1 MAHLKRLASCLLAVL
16 LVITLIPGGVL
27 TTAEAAANLEPEPVV
42 NREDNVTLSK
52 TAVQTAIDEW
62 EVTLRISGG
71 GATTV
76 KPQIDIVLV
85 TDYSSSMDKHVY
97 GSGICGSTSF
107 RADEKEKRI
116 CAVCG
121 SEDIERKGSPF
132 YRYYQCNDCGS
143 RNITTRRIVNG
154 WWCTDC
160 WHYYEG
166 EEKPDSC
173 TQDVNEMDMGS
184 RLEIAQKAQ
193 AALIDSLVAKG
204 INARVGVVQFG
215 GLSKQKL
222 ALTPILN
229 EDGEV
234 IQSNVT
240 AIKNAINAGKMSGL
254 DDNDIDHG
262 YYDGTSGG
270 TNIEAGLI
278 QGNKTL
284 YPSGDSGSG
293 NQKFMILLSDGQ
305 PNVYKEDGSYS
316 SRDGGDAADEA
327 VKRATTIKNS
337 HTTNFELY
345 TVGFT
350 TNVECLEDIASS
362 SDKYYYAV
370 GADLGGIFS
379 GILDSILWVINNGT
393 VVDVMGDKVDL
404 ITSEE
409 NISYSPTSL
418 NPTGSLSNP
427 VQPSVGVNG
436 ETIRWNTGSYVSGSA
451 AMTYKVKLDPAV
463 VTNAD
468 STSIDVPLNNSAV
481 LTYQNK
487 DGKEQKLSF
496 PIPTAV
502 VEIGTLKVTS
512 TGLPAGVTG
521 TTQTVG
527 NTLVGTAEF
536 PQTPYTVE
544 APVEA
549 PDGYELKKV
558 VVNGTEMSKSD
569 FDKAYLKEG
578 TYRLDV
584 KKGEQTVEYVYGP
597 KSVDSVRIVKVDGN
611 GNALE
616 GAVFT
621 VGGQEKAANQGSGKN
636 STEAMTFTY
645 GVNYAVTE
653 KTVPTTYNGIEDF
666 IVTLKK
672 DCTGLEFVGDAPEGV
687 TINGLTIQVE
697 NIRKAQHSVIVHY
710 VEQGTTN
717 ELASQATAATR
728 YEDEAY
734 DISSSALLNKDDI
747 ASWSRVGVRSEDTSK
762 LSGTMGTAD
771 IHVYVE
777 YARKAQHSVIVHYV
791 EQGTTNELASQATAA
806 TKYEDEAYDISS
818 SALLNKDDIA
828 SWSRVGVRSE
838 DTSKL
843 SGTMGTADIHVY
855 VEYARKAQHSVTVY
869 YWDVTDPEN
878 PVALSVNGKTSDSVS
893 KYEDESYDVTD
904 LTNISV
910 ANYQAPVVADGSAS
924 LKGIMGTQDL
934 VINVNYARVNNLFY
948 TVEHYYEG
956 ENAPFDTDKT
966 ENVLYGT
973 EVTSVTDSDKLDA
986 GYVRSR
992 VDSLPQTIMDN
1003 NTVIKVYY
1011 DKISSLSYR
1020 IEYYYVGEESPF
1032 DIVTVENVIH
1042 GTIVE
1047 DVVDSDKLAKGFK
1060 RDHTDGLPVE
1070 ITENGV
1076 VIRVYYAEKEAA
1088 DIEIP
1093 VTHIYYTDKLDGLT
1107 VKDGSQP
1114 GASLVISVSEARET
1128 IVNLDEVGKLL
1139 TYNGNNYDFVSI
1151 RVIGTLKDEFKP
1163 PVNPGDEE
1171 ITDSGEEAMEP
1182 ETTTGDASSVDDETA
1197 VPTTTPDEGVIVPPV
1212 ALEPTVEY
1220 TSDFPYQPEYDYA
1233 IELTYLRT
1241 ETEPEPE
1248 PEPEP
1253 DPPHVIP
1260 DREDDDSSV
1269 PSTPT
1274 HTTNNLVTVL
1284 DPDTSLGNL
1293 PQTGGSGRWVAGTG
1307 LAGMLGAVLNL
1318 FRKKKNGQ

>member
-71 GATTV
+71 SATTV

-132 YRYYQCNDCGS
+132 YRYYQCDDCGS
-143 RNITTRRIVNG
+143 RNITTQRIVNG

-173 TQDVNEMDMGS
+173 TQDVNNIDMGS

-379 GILDSILWVINNGT
+379 GILDSILWVINSGT

-578 TYRLDV
+578 KYQLDV

-777 YARKAQHSVIVHYV
+777 YARKAQHSV
-791 EQGTTNELASQATAA
+791 
-806 TKYEDEAYDISS
+806 
-818 SALLNKDDIA
+818 
-828 SWSRVGVRSE
+828 
-838 DTSKL
+838 
-843 SGTMGTADIHVY
+843 
-855 VEYARKAQHSVTVY
+855 TVY

-956 ENAPFDTDKT
+956 ENTPFDTDKT

-1003 NTVIKVYY
+1003 NTVIKIYY

-1128 IVNLDEVGKLL
+1128 IVNLDEVGKLP

-1151 RVIGTLKDEFKP
+1151 RVTGTLKDEFKP

-1269 PSTPT
+1269 PSTPA

-1293 PQTGGSGRWVAGTG
+1293 PQTGGSGRWVSGTG

>member
-52 TAVQTAIDEW
+52 TAVQTALDEW

-71 GATTV
+71 GSTTV

-85 TDYSSSMDKHVY
+85 TDYSDSMNDHVY
-97 GSGICGSTSF
+97 GSGFCGSTSF
-107 RADEKEKRI
+107 RADEEEKRI

-143 RNITTRRIVNG
+143 RNITTQRIVNG

-222 ALTPILN
+222 ALIPILN

-569 FDKAYLKEG
+569 FDKDYLKEG

-636 STEAMTFTY
+636 RTEAMTFTY

-717 ELASQATAATR
+717 ELVSQATAATR

-747 ASWSRVGVRSEDTSK
+747 ASWSRVGVRSED
-762 LSGTMGTAD
+762 A
-771 IHVYVE
+771 
-777 YARKAQHSVIVHYV
+777 
-791 EQGTTNELASQATAA
+791 
-806 TKYEDEAYDISS
+806 
-818 SALLNKDDIA
+818 
-828 SWSRVGVRSE
+828 
-838 DTSKL
+838 SKL

-956 ENAPFDTDKT
+956 ENTPFDTDKT

-1128 IVNLDEVGKLL
+1128 IVDLDEVGKLL

-1220 TSDFPYQPEYDYA
+1220 TSDFPYQPEYNYA
-1233 IELTYLRT
+1233 IELTYLRTET

>member
-71 GATTV
+71 GSTTV

-85 TDYSSSMDKHVY
+85 TDYSSSMDYHVY

-107 RADEKEKRI
+107 RADEEEKRI

-121 SEDIERKGSPF
+121 STDIERKGSPF

-393 VVDVMGDKVDL
+393 VVDIMGDKVDL

-578 TYRLDV
+578 TYQLDV

-717 ELASQATAATR
+717 ELASQVTAATR
-728 YEDEAY
+728 
-734 DISSSALLNKDDI
+734 
-747 ASWSRVGVRSEDTSK
+747 
-762 LSGTMGTAD
+762 
-771 IHVYVE
+771 
-777 YARKAQHSVIVHYV
+777 
-791 EQGTTNELASQATAA
+791 
-806 TKYEDEAYDISS
+806 YEDEAYDISS

-910 ANYQAPVVADGSAS
+910 ANYRAPVVADGSAS

-956 ENAPFDTDKT
+956 ENTPFDTDKT

-1128 IVNLDEVGKLL
+1128 IVDLDEVGKLL

-1220 TSDFPYQPEYDYA
+1220 TSDFPYQPEYNYA
-1233 IELTYLRT
+1233 IELTYLRTET

>member
-62 EVTLRISGG
+62 EVTLQISGG
-71 GATTV
+71 GSTTV

-85 TDYSSSMDKHVY
+85 TDYSDSMNYHVY

-121 SEDIERKGSPF
+121 STDIERKGSPF
-132 YRYYQCNDCGS
+132 YRHYQCNDCGS

-173 TQDVNEMDMGS
+173 TQDVNNMDMGS

-222 ALTPILN
+222 ALIPILN

-262 YYDGTSGG
+262 YYDGKSGG

-569 FDKAYLKEG
+569 FDKDYLKEG

-636 STEAMTFTY
+636 RTEAMTFTY

-747 ASWSRVGVRSEDTSK
+747 ASWSRVGVRSED
-762 LSGTMGTAD
+762 A
-771 IHVYVE
+771 
-777 YARKAQHSVIVHYV
+777 
-791 EQGTTNELASQATAA
+791 
-806 TKYEDEAYDISS
+806 
-818 SALLNKDDIA
+818 
-828 SWSRVGVRSE
+828 
-838 DTSKL
+838 SKL

-956 ENAPFDTDKT
+956 ENTPFDTDKT

-1042 GTIVE
+1042 GTIIE

-1128 IVNLDEVGKLL
+1128 IVDLDEVGKLL

-1220 TSDFPYQPEYDYA
+1220 TSDFPYQPEYNYA
-1233 IELTYLRT
+1233 IELTYLRTET

-1269 PSTPT
+1269 PSTPA

>member
-71 GATTV
+71 GSTTV

-85 TDYSSSMDKHVY
+85 TDYSDSMNYHVY

-143 RNITTRRIVNG
+143 RNITTRRIVDG

-597 KSVDSVRIVKVDGN
+597 KSVNSVRIVKVDGN

-636 STEAMTFTY
+636 ITEAMTFTY

-697 NIRKAQHSVIVHY
+697 NI
-710 VEQGTTN
+710 
-717 ELASQATAATR
+717 
-728 YEDEAY
+728 
-734 DISSSALLNKDDI
+734 
-747 ASWSRVGVRSEDTSK
+747 
-762 LSGTMGTAD
+762 
-771 IHVYVE
+771 
-777 YARKAQHSVIVHYV
+777 
-791 EQGTTNELASQATAA
+791 
-806 TKYEDEAYDISS
+806 
-818 SALLNKDDIA
+818 
-828 SWSRVGVRSE
+828 
-838 DTSKL
+838 
-843 SGTMGTADIHVY
+843 
-855 VEYARKAQHSVTVY
+855 RKAQHSVTVY

-956 ENAPFDTDKT
+956 ENTPFDTDKT

-1128 IVNLDEVGKLL
+1128 IVDLDKVGKLL

>member
-71 GATTV
+71 GSTTV

-85 TDYSSSMDKHVY
+85 TDYSDSMNYHVY

-116 CAVCG
+116 CAFCG

-132 YRYYQCNDCGS
+132 NRYYQCNDCGS

-173 TQDVNEMDMGS
+173 TQDVNNIDMGS

-316 SRDGGDAADEA
+316 SLDGGDAADEA
-327 VKRATTIKNS
+327 VKHATTIKNS

-777 YARKAQHSVIVHYV
+777 YARKAQHSV
-791 EQGTTNELASQATAA
+791 
-806 TKYEDEAYDISS
+806 
-818 SALLNKDDIA
+818 
-828 SWSRVGVRSE
+828 
-838 DTSKL
+838 
-843 SGTMGTADIHVY
+843 
-855 VEYARKAQHSVTVY
+855 TVY

-956 ENAPFDTDKT
+956 ENTPFDTDKT

-973 EVTSVTDSDKLDA
+973 EVTSITDSDKLAA

-1128 IVNLDEVGKLL
+1128 IVDLDKVGKLL

-1253 DPPHVIP
+1253 DPPHIIP

>member
-71 GATTV
+71 SATTV

-85 TDYSSSMDKHVY
+85 TDYSDSMNYHVY
-97 GSGICGSTSF
+97 GSGFCGSTSF
-107 RADEKEKRI
+107 RADEEEKRI

-132 YRYYQCNDCGS
+132 NRYYQCNDCGS
-143 RNITTRRIVNG
+143 RNITTRRIVDG

-173 TQDVNEMDMGS
+173 TQNVNEMDMGS

-262 YYDGTSGG
+262 YYNGKSGG

-316 SRDGGDAADEA
+316 SRDGRDAADEA

-777 YARKAQHSVIVHYV
+777 YARKA
-791 EQGTTNELASQATAA
+791 
-806 TKYEDEAYDISS
+806 
-818 SALLNKDDIA
+818 
-828 SWSRVGVRSE
+828 R
-838 DTSKL
+838 
-843 SGTMGTADIHVY
+843 
-855 VEYARKAQHSVTVY
+855 HSVTVY

-956 ENAPFDTDKT
+956 ENTPFDTDKT

-973 EVTSVTDSDKLDA
+973 EVTSVTDSDKLAA

-1128 IVNLDEVGKLL
+1128 IVNLDEVGKLP

>member
-71 GATTV
+71 GSTTV

-107 RADEKEKRI
+107 RADEEEKRI

-121 SEDIERKGSPF
+121 SEDIERKGNKGN
-132 YRYYQCNDCGS
+132 RYYQCDDCGS
-143 RNITTRRIVNG
+143 RSITTQRIVNG

-173 TQDVNEMDMGS
+173 TQDVNNIDMGS

-262 YYDGTSGG
+262 YYEERSGG

-316 SRDGGDAADEA
+316 SRDGRDAADEA

-697 NIRKAQHSVIVHY
+697 NIRKARHSVIVHY

-728 YEDEAY
+728 
-734 DISSSALLNKDDI
+734 
-747 ASWSRVGVRSEDTSK
+747 
-762 LSGTMGTAD
+762 
-771 IHVYVE
+771 
-777 YARKAQHSVIVHYV
+777 
-791 EQGTTNELASQATAA
+791 
-806 TKYEDEAYDISS
+806 YEDEAYDISS

-956 ENAPFDTDKT
+956 ENTPFDTDKT

-973 EVTSVTDSDKLDA
+973 EVTSITDSDKLAA

-1128 IVNLDEVGKLL
+1128 IVDLDEVGKLL

-1241 ETEPEPE
+1241 ETETEPEPE

>member
-71 GATTV
+71 GSTTV

-107 RADEKEKRI
+107 RADEEEKRI

-121 SEDIERKGSPF
+121 STDIERKGSPF
-132 YRYYQCNDCGS
+132 NRYYQCNDCGS
-143 RNITTRRIVNG
+143 RNITTRRIVDG

-222 ALTPILN
+222 TLTPILN

-316 SRDGGDAADEA
+316 SRDGGVAADEA
-327 VKRATTIKNS
+327 VKCATTIKNS

-350 TNVECLEDIASS
+350 TDVECLEDIASS

-463 VTNAD
+463 VINAD

-569 FDKAYLKEG
+569 FDKDYLKEG

-777 YARKAQHSVIVHYV
+777 YARKAQHSV
-791 EQGTTNELASQATAA
+791 
-806 TKYEDEAYDISS
+806 
-818 SALLNKDDIA
+818 
-828 SWSRVGVRSE
+828 
-838 DTSKL
+838 
-843 SGTMGTADIHVY
+843 
-855 VEYARKAQHSVTVY
+855 TVY

-956 ENAPFDTDKT
+956 ENTPFDTDKT

-1128 IVNLDEVGKLL
+1128 IVDLDEVGKLL

>member
-71 GATTV
+71 SATTV

-85 TDYSSSMDKHVY
+85 TDYSDSMNYHVY
-97 GSGICGSTSF
+97 GSGFCGSTSF

-121 SEDIERKGSPF
+121 STDIERKGSPF

-222 ALTPILN
+222 TLTPILN

-262 YYDGTSGG
+262 YYDGKSGG

-512 TGLPAGVTG
+512 TGLPAGETG

-584 KKGEQTVEYVYGP
+584 KKGEQTVEYIYGP
-597 KSVDSVRIVKVDGN
+597 KSVNSVRIVKVDGN

-777 YARKAQHSVIVHYV
+777 YARKAQHSV
-791 EQGTTNELASQATAA
+791 
-806 TKYEDEAYDISS
+806 
-818 SALLNKDDIA
+818 
-828 SWSRVGVRSE
+828 
-838 DTSKL
+838 
-843 SGTMGTADIHVY
+843 
-855 VEYARKAQHSVTVY
+855 TVY

-956 ENAPFDTDKT
+956 ENTPFDTDKT

-1128 IVNLDEVGKLL
+1128 IVDLDEVGKLL

>member
-71 GATTV
+71 GSTTV

-85 TDYSSSMDKHVY
+85 TDYSDSMNYHVY

-116 CAVCG
+116 CAFCG

-132 YRYYQCNDCGS
+132 NRYYQCNDCGS

-173 TQDVNEMDMGS
+173 TQDVNNIDMGS

-316 SRDGGDAADEA
+316 SLDGGDAADEA
-327 VKRATTIKNS
+327 VKHATTIKNS

-697 NIRKAQHSVIVHY
+697 NIRKARHSVIVHY

-762 LSGTMGTAD
+762 LP
-771 IHVYVE
+771 
-777 YARKAQHSVIVHYV
+777 
-791 EQGTTNELASQATAA
+791 
-806 TKYEDEAYDISS
+806 
-818 SALLNKDDIA
+818 
-828 SWSRVGVRSE
+828 
-838 DTSKL
+838 
-843 SGTMGTADIHVY
+843 GTMGTADIHVY

-956 ENAPFDTDKT
+956 ENTPFDTDKT

-1128 IVNLDEVGKLL
+1128 IVDLDKVGKLL

-1253 DPPHVIP
+1253 DPPHIIP

>member
-71 GATTV
+71 SATTV

-85 TDYSSSMDKHVY
+85 TDYSDSMNDHVY
-97 GSGICGSTSF
+97 GSGFCGSTSF

-316 SRDGGDAADEA
+316 SRDGGVAADEA
-327 VKRATTIKNS
+327 VKCATTIKNR

-350 TNVECLEDIASS
+350 TNVECLDDIASS

-621 VGGQEKAANQGSGKN
+621 VGGQEKAANQGPGKN

-645 GVNYAVTE
+645 GVDYAVTE

-697 NIRKAQHSVIVHY
+697 NI
-710 VEQGTTN
+710 
-717 ELASQATAATR
+717 
-728 YEDEAY
+728 
-734 DISSSALLNKDDI
+734 
-747 ASWSRVGVRSEDTSK
+747 
-762 LSGTMGTAD
+762 
-771 IHVYVE
+771 
-777 YARKAQHSVIVHYV
+777 
-791 EQGTTNELASQATAA
+791 
-806 TKYEDEAYDISS
+806 
-818 SALLNKDDIA
+818 
-828 SWSRVGVRSE
+828 
-838 DTSKL
+838 
-843 SGTMGTADIHVY
+843 
-855 VEYARKAQHSVTVY
+855 RKAQHSVTVY

-924 LKGIMGTQDL
+924 LKGIMGTQNL

-956 ENAPFDTDKT
+956 ENTPFDTDKT

-1241 ETEPEPE
+1241 ETETEPEPE

>member
-71 GATTV
+71 GSTTV

-85 TDYSSSMDKHVY
+85 TDYSSSMDYHVY

-107 RADEKEKRI
+107 RADEEEKRI

-121 SEDIERKGSPF
+121 STDIERKGSPF

-370 GADLGGIFS
+370 GADLGGIF
-379 GILDSILWVINNGT
+379 DSILWVINNGT

-578 TYRLDV
+578 TYQLDV

-734 DISSSALLNKDDI
+734 DISSSELLNKDDI

-777 YARKAQHSVIVHYV
+777 YARKA
-791 EQGTTNELASQATAA
+791 
-806 TKYEDEAYDISS
+806 
-818 SALLNKDDIA
+818 
-828 SWSRVGVRSE
+828 R
-838 DTSKL
+838 
-843 SGTMGTADIHVY
+843 
-855 VEYARKAQHSVTVY
+855 HSVTVY

-956 ENAPFDTDKT
+956 ENTPFDTDKT

-1128 IVNLDEVGKLL
+1128 IVDLDEVGKLL

-1241 ETEPEPE
+1241 ETETEPEPE

>member
-71 GATTV
+71 SATTV

-85 TDYSSSMDKHVY
+85 TDYSDSMNYHVY
-97 GSGICGSTSF
+97 GSGFCGSTSF
-107 RADEKEKRI
+107 RADEEEKRI

-132 YRYYQCNDCGS
+132 NRYYQCNDCGS
-143 RNITTRRIVNG
+143 RNITTRRIVDG

-173 TQDVNEMDMGS
+173 TQNVNEMDMGS

-222 ALTPILN
+222 TLTPILN

-404 ITSEE
+404 IASEE

-578 TYRLDV
+578 TYQLDV

-747 ASWSRVGVRSEDTSK
+747 ASWSRVGVRSEDASK

-777 YARKAQHSVIVHYV
+777 YARKA
-791 EQGTTNELASQATAA
+791 
-806 TKYEDEAYDISS
+806 
-818 SALLNKDDIA
+818 
-828 SWSRVGVRSE
+828 R
-838 DTSKL
+838 
-843 SGTMGTADIHVY
+843 
-855 VEYARKAQHSVTVY
+855 HSVTVY

-956 ENAPFDTDKT
+956 ENTPFDTDKT

-973 EVTSVTDSDKLDA
+973 EVTSVTDSDKLAA

-1128 IVNLDEVGKLL
+1128 IVNLDEVGKLP

>member
-27 TTAEAAANLEPEPVV
+27 TTAEAAANLEPEPVA

-62 EVTLRISGG
+62 EVTLQISGG
-71 GATTV
+71 SATTV

-97 GSGICGSTSF
+97 GSGFCGSTSF

-132 YRYYQCNDCGS
+132 YRYYQCNDCSS

-173 TQDVNEMDMGS
+173 TQNVNEMDMGS

-240 AIKNAINAGKMSGL
+240 AIKNAINAGKMRGL

-262 YYDGTSGG
+262 YYGGTSGG

-278 QGNKTL
+278 QGNNTL

-305 PNVYKEDGSYS
+305 PNVYEEDGSYS
-316 SRDGGDAADEA
+316 SRDGGDAAVEA

-404 ITSEE
+404 IASEE

-487 DGKEQKLSF
+487 DGKEQNLSF

-578 TYRLDV
+578 KYQLDV

-697 NIRKAQHSVIVHY
+697 NIRKARHSVIVHY

-777 YARKAQHSVIVHYV
+777 YARKAQH
-791 EQGTTNELASQATAA
+791 G
-806 TKYEDEAYDISS
+806 
-818 SALLNKDDIA
+818 
-828 SWSRVGVRSE
+828 
-838 DTSKL
+838 
-843 SGTMGTADIHVY
+843 
-855 VEYARKAQHSVTVY
+855 VTVY

-956 ENAPFDTDKT
+956 ENTPFDTDKT

-1032 DIVTVENVIH
+1032 DIVTVENMIH

-1093 VTHIYYTDKLDGLT
+1093 VTHIYYTDKLDGST

-1151 RVIGTLKDEFKP
+1151 RVTGTLKDEFKP

-1171 ITDSGEEAMEP
+1171 ITDSGEEAIEP

-1293 PQTGGSGRWVAGTG
+1293 PQTGGSGRWVSGTG

>member
-71 GATTV
+71 GSTTV

-85 TDYSSSMDKHVY
+85 TDYSSSMDYHVY

-107 RADEKEKRI
+107 RADEEEKRI

-121 SEDIERKGSPF
+121 STDIERKGSPF

-578 TYRLDV
+578 TYQLDV

-717 ELASQATAATR
+717 ELVSQATAATR

-747 ASWSRVGVRSEDTSK
+747 ASWSRVGVRSED
-762 LSGTMGTAD
+762 A
-771 IHVYVE
+771 
-777 YARKAQHSVIVHYV
+777 
-791 EQGTTNELASQATAA
+791 
-806 TKYEDEAYDISS
+806 
-818 SALLNKDDIA
+818 
-828 SWSRVGVRSE
+828 
-838 DTSKL
+838 SKL

-956 ENAPFDTDKT
+956 ENTPFDTDKT

-1128 IVNLDEVGKLL
+1128 IVDLDEVGKLL

-1220 TSDFPYQPEYDYA
+1220 TSDFPYQPEYNYA
-1233 IELTYLRT
+1233 IELTYLRTET

>member
-1 MAHLKRLASCLLAVL
+1 M
-16 LVITLIPGGVL
+16 
-27 TTAEAAANLEPEPVV
+27 
-42 NREDNVTLSK
+42 
-52 TAVQTAIDEW
+52 
-62 EVTLRISGG
+62 
-71 GATTV
+71 
-76 KPQIDIVLV
+76 
-85 TDYSSSMDKHVY
+85 
-97 GSGICGSTSF
+97 
-107 RADEKEKRI
+107 
-116 CAVCG
+116 
-121 SEDIERKGSPF
+121 
-132 YRYYQCNDCGS
+132 
-143 RNITTRRIVNG
+143 
-154 WWCTDC
+154 
-160 WHYYEG
+160 
-166 EEKPDSC
+166 
-173 TQDVNEMDMGS
+173 
-184 RLEIAQKAQ
+184 
-193 AALIDSLVAKG
+193 IDSLVAKG

-222 ALTPILN
+222 ALIPILN

-578 TYRLDV
+578 KYQLDV

-621 VGGQEKAANQGSGKN
+621 VGGQEKTANQGSGKN

-666 IVTLKK
+666 IVNTEK
-672 DCTGLEFVGDAPEGV
+672 GL
-687 TINGLTIQVE
+687 
-697 NIRKAQHSVIVHY
+697 
-710 VEQGTTN
+710 
-717 ELASQATAATR
+717 
-728 YEDEAY
+728 
-734 DISSSALLNKDDI
+734 
-747 ASWSRVGVRSEDTSK
+747 
-762 LSGTMGTAD
+762 
-771 IHVYVE
+771 
-777 YARKAQHSVIVHYV
+777 
-791 EQGTTNELASQATAA
+791 
-806 TKYEDEAYDISS
+806 
-818 SALLNKDDIA
+818 
-828 SWSRVGVRSE
+828 
-838 DTSKL
+838 
-843 SGTMGTADIHVY
+843 
-855 VEYARKAQHSVTVY
+855 
-869 YWDVTDPEN
+869 
-878 PVALSVNGKTSDSVS
+878 
-893 KYEDESYDVTD
+893 
-904 LTNISV
+904 
-910 ANYQAPVVADGSAS
+910 
-924 LKGIMGTQDL
+924 
-934 VINVNYARVNNLFY
+934 
-948 TVEHYYEG
+948 
-956 ENAPFDTDKT
+956 
-966 ENVLYGT
+966 
-973 EVTSVTDSDKLDA
+973 
-986 GYVRSR
+986 
-992 VDSLPQTIMDN
+992 
-1003 NTVIKVYY
+1003 
-1011 DKISSLSYR
+1011 YR
-1020 IEYYYVGEESPF
+1020 I
-1032 DIVTVENVIH
+1032 
-1042 GTIVE
+1042 
-1047 DVVDSDKLAKGFK
+1047 
-1060 RDHTDGLPVE
+1060 
-1070 ITENGV
+1070 GV
-1076 VIRVYYAEKEAA
+1076 CRRR
-1088 DIEIP
+1088 
-1093 VTHIYYTDKLDGLT
+1093 
-1107 VKDGSQP
+1107 S
-1114 GASLVISVSEARET
+1114 
-1128 IVNLDEVGKLL
+1128 
-1139 TYNGNNYDFVSI
+1139 
-1151 RVIGTLKDEFKP
+1151 
-1163 PVNPGDEE
+1163 
-1171 ITDSGEEAMEP
+1171 
-1182 ETTTGDASSVDDETA
+1182 
-1197 VPTTTPDEGVIVPPV
+1197 
-1212 ALEPTVEY
+1212 
-1220 TSDFPYQPEYDYA
+1220 
-1233 IELTYLRT
+1233 
-1241 ETEPEPE
+1241 
-1248 PEPEP
+1248 
-1253 DPPHVIP
+1253 
-1260 DREDDDSSV
+1260 
-1269 PSTPT
+1269 
-1274 HTTNNLVTVL
+1274 
-1284 DPDTSLGNL
+1284 
-1293 PQTGGSGRWVAGTG
+1293 
-1307 LAGMLGAVLNL
+1307 
-1318 FRKKKNGQ
+1318 

>member
-71 GATTV
+71 GSTTV

-85 TDYSSSMDKHVY
+85 TDYSDSMNDHVY
-97 GSGICGSTSF
+97 GSGFCGSTSF
-107 RADEKEKRI
+107 RADEEEKRI

-254 DDNDIDHG
+254 DDNYIDHG

-305 PNVYKEDGSYS
+305 PNVYTEDGSYS
-316 SRDGGDAADEA
+316 SDDGGKAADEA
-327 VKRATTIKNS
+327 VKCATTIKNS

-578 TYRLDV
+578 KYQLDV

-697 NIRKAQHSVIVHY
+697 NIRKARHSVIVHY

-728 YEDEAY
+728 
-734 DISSSALLNKDDI
+734 
-747 ASWSRVGVRSEDTSK
+747 
-762 LSGTMGTAD
+762 
-771 IHVYVE
+771 
-777 YARKAQHSVIVHYV
+777 
-791 EQGTTNELASQATAA
+791 
-806 TKYEDEAYDISS
+806 YEDEAYDISS

-956 ENAPFDTDKT
+956 ENTPFDTDKT

-1128 IVNLDEVGKLL
+1128 IVDLDEVGKLL

>member
-71 GATTV
+71 GSTTV

-85 TDYSSSMDKHVY
+85 TDYSSSMDYHVY

-107 RADEKEKRI
+107 RADEEEKRI

-121 SEDIERKGSPF
+121 STDIERKGSPF

-337 HTTNFELY
+337 HTTNFELH

-393 VVDVMGDKVDL
+393 VVDIMGDKVDL

-578 TYRLDV
+578 TYQLDV

-717 ELASQATAATR
+717 ELASQVTAATR
-728 YEDEAY
+728 
-734 DISSSALLNKDDI
+734 
-747 ASWSRVGVRSEDTSK
+747 
-762 LSGTMGTAD
+762 
-771 IHVYVE
+771 
-777 YARKAQHSVIVHYV
+777 
-791 EQGTTNELASQATAA
+791 
-806 TKYEDEAYDISS
+806 YEDEAYDISS

-956 ENAPFDTDKT
+956 ENTPFDTDKT

-973 EVTSVTDSDKLDA
+973 EVTSITDSDKLDA

-1128 IVNLDEVGKLL
+1128 IVDLDEVGKLL

-1220 TSDFPYQPEYDYA
+1220 TSDFPYQPEYNYA
-1233 IELTYLRT
+1233 IELTYLRTET

>member
-71 GATTV
+71 GSTTV

-107 RADEKEKRI
+107 RADEEEKRI

-132 YRYYQCNDCGS
+132 YRYYQCDDCGS

-166 EEKPDSC
+166 GEKPDSC

-316 SRDGGDAADEA
+316 SWDGGDAADEA

-393 VVDVMGDKVDL
+393 VVDIMGDKVDL

-621 VGGQEKAANQGSGKN
+621 VGGQEKTANQGSGKN

-717 ELASQATAATR
+717 ELASQATAAT
-728 YEDEAY
+728 
-734 DISSSALLNKDDI
+734 
-747 ASWSRVGVRSEDTSK
+747 
-762 LSGTMGTAD
+762 
-771 IHVYVE
+771 
-777 YARKAQHSVIVHYV
+777 
-791 EQGTTNELASQATAA
+791 
-806 TKYEDEAYDISS
+806 KYEDEAYDISS

-828 SWSRVGVRSE
+828 SWSRIGVRSE

>member
-71 GATTV
+71 GSTTV

-85 TDYSSSMDKHVY
+85 TDYSDSMNYHVY

-116 CAVCG
+116 CAFCG

-132 YRYYQCNDCGS
+132 NRYYQCNDCGS

-173 TQDVNEMDMGS
+173 TQDVNNIDMGS

-316 SRDGGDAADEA
+316 SLDGGDAADEA
-327 VKRATTIKNS
+327 VKHATTIKNS

-777 YARKAQHSVIVHYV
+777 YARKAQHSV
-791 EQGTTNELASQATAA
+791 
-806 TKYEDEAYDISS
+806 
-818 SALLNKDDIA
+818 
-828 SWSRVGVRSE
+828 
-838 DTSKL
+838 
-843 SGTMGTADIHVY
+843 
-855 VEYARKAQHSVTVY
+855 TVY

-956 ENAPFDTDKT
+956 ENTPFDTDKT

-1128 IVNLDEVGKLL
+1128 IVDLDKVGKLL

-1253 DPPHVIP
+1253 DPPHIIP

>member
-71 GATTV
+71 SATTV

-85 TDYSSSMDKHVY
+85 TDYSDSMNYHVY
-97 GSGICGSTSF
+97 GSGFCGSTSF

-132 YRYYQCNDCGS
+132 YRYYQCDDCGS
-143 RNITTRRIVNG
+143 RNITTRRIVDG

-222 ALTPILN
+222 TLTPILN

-316 SRDGGDAADEA
+316 SRDGGNAADEA

-527 NTLVGTAEF
+527 NTLAGTAEF

-578 TYRLDV
+578 KYQLDV

-717 ELASQATAATR
+717 ELASQATVATR
-728 YEDEAY
+728 
-734 DISSSALLNKDDI
+734 
-747 ASWSRVGVRSEDTSK
+747 
-762 LSGTMGTAD
+762 
-771 IHVYVE
+771 
-777 YARKAQHSVIVHYV
+777 
-791 EQGTTNELASQATAA
+791 
-806 TKYEDEAYDISS
+806 YEDEAYDISS

-956 ENAPFDTDKT
+956 ENTPFDTDKT

-1088 DIEIP
+1088 DIESP

-1128 IVNLDEVGKLL
+1128 IVDLDEVGKLL

>member
-71 GATTV
+71 SATTV

-85 TDYSSSMDKHVY
+85 TDYSDSMNDHVY
-97 GSGICGSTSF
+97 GSGFCGSTSF

-316 SRDGGDAADEA
+316 SRDGGVAADEA

-350 TNVECLEDIASS
+350 TNVECLDDIASS

-621 VGGQEKAANQGSGKN
+621 VGGQEKAANQGPGKN

-645 GVNYAVTE
+645 GVDYAVTE

-697 NIRKAQHSVIVHY
+697 NI
-710 VEQGTTN
+710 
-717 ELASQATAATR
+717 
-728 YEDEAY
+728 
-734 DISSSALLNKDDI
+734 
-747 ASWSRVGVRSEDTSK
+747 
-762 LSGTMGTAD
+762 
-771 IHVYVE
+771 
-777 YARKAQHSVIVHYV
+777 
-791 EQGTTNELASQATAA
+791 
-806 TKYEDEAYDISS
+806 
-818 SALLNKDDIA
+818 
-828 SWSRVGVRSE
+828 
-838 DTSKL
+838 
-843 SGTMGTADIHVY
+843 
-855 VEYARKAQHSVTVY
+855 RKAQHSVTVY

-924 LKGIMGTQDL
+924 LKGIMGTQNL

-956 ENAPFDTDKT
+956 ENTPFDTDKT

-1241 ETEPEPE
+1241 ETETEPEPE

>member
-85 TDYSSSMDKHVY
+85 TDYSDSMNYHVY

-107 RADEKEKRI
+107 RADEEEKRI
-116 CAVCG
+116 CAFCG

-143 RNITTRRIVNG
+143 RNITTRRIVDG

-284 YPSGDSGSG
+284 YSSGDSGSG

-777 YARKAQHSVIVHYV
+777 YARKA
-791 EQGTTNELASQATAA
+791 
-806 TKYEDEAYDISS
+806 
-818 SALLNKDDIA
+818 
-828 SWSRVGVRSE
+828 R
-838 DTSKL
+838 
-843 SGTMGTADIHVY
+843 
-855 VEYARKAQHSVTVY
+855 HSVTVY

-956 ENAPFDTDKT
+956 ENTPFDTDKT

-973 EVTSVTDSDKLDA
+973 EVTSVTDSDKLAA

-1128 IVNLDEVGKLL
+1128 IVDLDEVGKLL